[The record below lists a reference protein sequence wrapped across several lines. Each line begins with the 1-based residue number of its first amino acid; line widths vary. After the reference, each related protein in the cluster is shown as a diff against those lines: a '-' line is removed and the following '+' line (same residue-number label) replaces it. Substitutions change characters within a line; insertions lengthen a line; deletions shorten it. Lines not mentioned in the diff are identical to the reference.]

1 MVPHSDWIEVEGS
14 PYHKAR
20 TVNPALP
27 GFRYDPVLRPRASM
41 TMAVGEPLDASEGH
55 RWRLVMTFTRYT
67 WRERWF
73 DFTFQHNLP
82 LKLGPLVLADPQ
94 IILSPSNHLAVST
107 EWLKE

>member
-1 MVPHSDWIEVEGS
+1 
-14 PYHKAR
+14 
-20 TVNPALP
+20 
-27 GFRYDPVLRPRASM
+27 
-41 TMAVGEPLDASEGH
+41 
-55 RWRLVMTFTRYT
+55 MTFTRYT